1 MPMSLLVAE
10 EWKRV
15 TGCEIIEGY
24 GLTECSPVVSVNIPG
39 KIKYGTVGPL
49 VPETEMRVISD
60 GGEDVIKGKR
70 GELWIRGPQV
80 MLGYWQKDEANKETI
95 TEDGWLKTGDYV
107 EVTADDCITIVDRK
121 KDMILVSGFNV
132 FPNEIEDWVNRH
144 PSVLECAAIGVP
156 SERTGEAIKL
166 FIVLKDQE
174 IPVEELTAY
183 CKKGLTAYK
192 VPREISFVEDLPKSN
207 IGKILRRELRD

>member
-1 MPMSLLVAE
+1 MSTSVAE
-10 EWKRV
+10 EWERV

-39 KIKYGTVGPL
+39 DIKFGTVGPL
-49 VPETEMRVISD
+49 VPETEMRVVSD
-60 GGEDVIKGKR
+60 EGEDVAQGER

-80 MLGYWQKDEANKETI
+80 MLGYWQKEEANKNTI
-95 TEDGWLKTGDYV
+95 TEEGWLKTGDYA
-107 EVTADDCITIVDRK
+107 EITDDNCITIVDRK

-144 PSVLECAAIGVP
+144 PGVLECAAISVP
-156 SERTGEAIKL
+156 NDRTGESIKL
-166 FIVLKDQE
+166 YLVARDKE
-174 IPVEELTAY
+174 VSVEELTAH
-183 CKKGLTAYK
+183 CKEGLTAYK
-192 VPREISFVEDLPKSN
+192 IPREFTYVQDLPKSN